1 MDNEHNQYEMID
13 PDKRPHDVGGIE
25 SMPMSSAHPT
35 GAYRDIPIV
44 WLTGSL
50 VVQMIVMV
58 VLYML
63 FHSAGPLIMAAFAM
77 LAAIIIW
84 RWNEQRGMARASTG
98 WRIFSAAFI
107 FFIAAIWALPA
118 ISALD

>member
-1 MDNEHNQYEMID
+1 MTNNDGQYEMVD

-25 SMPMSSAHPT
+25 SMPISSAHPS

-58 VLYML
+58 VLYLL
-63 FHSAGPLIMAAFAM
+63 FSSAGSIIMAAFAVLTGLM
-77 LAAIIIW
+77 IW
-84 RWNEQRGMARASTG
+84 LWNEKRGMARASSG
-98 WRIFSAAFI
+98 WRIFSAAVI
-107 FFIAAIWALPA
+107 GFIAVLWALPVLTA
-118 ISALD
+118 FG

>member
-1 MDNEHNQYEMID
+1 MSNKDDQYEMID

-25 SMPMSSAHPT
+25 SMPISSAHPT

-58 VLYML
+58 VLYIL
-63 FHSAGPLIMAAFAM
+63 FNSAGSIIMAAFAGLTGLM
-77 LAAIIIW
+77 IW
-84 RWNEQRGMARASTG
+84 LWNEKRGMSRAGTG
-98 WRIFSAAFI
+98 WRVLSGVAIGFI
-107 FFIAAIWALPA
+107 TLLWALPVLTA
-118 ISALD
+118 FG